1 MAISSAKWIP
11 MHRRKSEKAD
21 FTSLTGQNR
30 GATKVVVDKKIVTY
44 NIDIY

>member
-1 MAISSAKWIP
+1 